1 MLTALLLTL
10 LLAML
15 VARGTPA
22 GDTLQRLLIEAPAR
36 RLSRIS
42 RGQILFGL
50 LTLSTIVGLIWLL
63 QFDGRMLVTMGLPE
77 YLGYAAAIDLS
88 ALLDLAA
95 VAVIAATT
103 VRFRTVAIWLR
114 HQITPRRPR
123 ARRPRVQRLRPPA
136 NDDEDRRALAL
147 AA

>member
-10 LLAML
+10 WMAMIA
-15 VARGTPA
+15 ARDTPA
-22 GDTLQRLLIEAPAR
+22 GGILHRILVEAPAR
-36 RLSRIS
+36 QLSRIT

-50 LTLSTIVGLIWLL
+50 LTLSIIVSVIWFLDN
-63 QFDGRMLVTMGLPE
+63 DGRMLVTMGLPE
-77 YLGYAAAIDLS
+77 FLGFATAVDLS

-103 VRFRTVAIWLR
+103 IRFRAASAWVRQKIAP
-114 HQITPRRPR
+114 HRPR
-123 ARRPRVQRLRPPA
+123 QRRIRVQRRRPPA
-136 NDDEDRRALAL
+136 NDDEGRPAL